1 MQLYQRLH
9 TPMTWLGWKYLQ
21 YDLCRLATME
31 KTGLRTDTHD
41 LSYTVNSIG
50 PFQKWGKLNTTAH
63 YSGTGYQVYK
73 GLISHQFL
81 NLLIQN

>member
-41 LSYTVNSIG
+41 LSYLSSLLTV
-50 PFQKWGKLNTTAH
+50 FVLFK
-63 YSGTGYQVYK
+63 SGA
-73 GLISHQFL
+73 
-81 NLLIQN
+81 N